1 VPVGR
6 RGWSAVFLT
15 SVRNVDASY
24 AGLGYAA
31 FASIMTIG
39 RLSGDKIVHRFGNAK
54 ILAFSGMCAATGFAL
69 VTLVPFWPIACLGFG
84 LVGVGC

>member
-1 VPVGR
+1 MPAGR

-54 ILAFSGMCAATGFAL
+54 ILEVAKELDIKLLNVINLADQ
-69 VTLVPFWPIACLGFG
+69 CLH
-84 LVGVGC
+84 